1 MKKFVV
7 VCVVLGAVLSEVSSS
22 PAVSSLPAAS
32 SLRVVCSLPA
42 VSSLPARGEGTV
54 RAQRAVSK
62 ESPFVLA
69 ERFGEANANER
80 TFFLFSTSVAK
91 YILRHDGTGEAT
103 SRAGLRRSFYLK
115 VGARERIE
123 RVYSLEYEGDLL
135 LLYQAGE
142 TGYVA
147 RMNQRSRKV
156 RIVTIAPNF
165 SPPVITDHRLFFPDG
180 VVVSL

>member
-1 MKKFVV
+1 MGKFVL
-7 VCVVLGAVLSEVSSS
+7 VCLLMSGAVLP
-22 PAVSSLPAAS
+22 PAP
-32 SLRVVCSLPA
+32 
-42 VSSLPARGEGTV
+42 V
-54 RAQRAVSK
+54 RAQRAVSD

-69 ERFGEANANER
+69 ERFGEASANER
-80 TFFLFSTSVAK
+80 TFFLFSTSMAK

-103 SRAGLRRSFYLK
+103 SRAGLRKAFYLK

-147 RMNQRSRKV
+147 RMNQHSRKV
-156 RIVTIAPNF
+156 RTVTIAPDF
-165 SPPVITDHRLFFPDG
+165 APPTIKDHRLVFSDG
-180 VVVSL
+180 ATVSLD

>member
-1 MKKFVV
+1 MKVLTA
-7 VCVVLGAVLSEVSSS
+7 VCVLVLGAVLPAAYSS
-22 PAVSSLPAAS
+22 PA
-32 SLRVVCSLPA
+32 
-42 VSSLPARGEGTV
+42 RGDLIV
-54 RAQRAVSK
+54 RAQRAE

-69 ERFGEANANER
+69 ERFGEVSANER
-80 TFFLFSTSVAK
+80 TFFLFSTSLAK

-115 VGARERIE
+115 VGARERIA

-135 LLYQAGE
+135 LLYQAGD

-156 RIVTIAPNF
+156 RIVTIDPNF
-165 SPPVITDHRLFFPDG
+165 SPPTIKDHRLVFPDG
-180 VVVSL
+180 AVVSL

>member
-7 VCVVLGAVLSEVSSS
+7 VCVLVGNAL
-22 PAVSSLPAAS
+22 LPAAS
-32 SLRVVCSLPA
+32 SSPA
-42 VSSLPARGEGTV
+42 ASSLLAASSLSGRGERTV
-54 RAQRAVSK
+54 RVQRGVAE

-69 ERFGEANANER
+69 ERFGEASAKER
-80 TFFLFSTSVAK
+80 TFFLFSTSLAK

-103 SRAGLRRSFYLK
+103 SRAGLRRSFYIR
-115 VGARERIE
+115 VGAEKRIE

-135 LLYQAGE
+135 LLYQAGD

-156 RIVTIAPNF
+156 RIVTIDPNF
-165 SPPVITDHRLFFPDG
+165 SPPTIRDHRLTFPDG
-180 VVVSL
+180 AVVSL

>member
-1 MKKFVV
+1 MNKFVV
-7 VCVVLGAVLSEVSSS
+7 VCVVVAAVLAPSSS
-22 PAVSSLPAAS
+22 PAVSSLPAS
-32 SLRVVCSLPA
+32 
-42 VSSLPARGEGTV
+42 GERTL
-54 RAQRAVSK
+54 RAQRAE

-69 ERFGEANANER
+69 ERFGEASANER

-115 VGARERIE
+115 VGAGERIE
-123 RVYSLEYEGDLL
+123 RVYSLEFEGDLL
-135 LLYQAGE
+135 LLYQAGD

-156 RIVTIAPNF
+156 RIVTIDPNL
-165 SPPVITDHRLFFPDG
+165 SPPTIKDHRLVFPDG
-180 VVVSL
+180 AVVSL